1 MRVSAD
7 APLRSIIALQDP
19 HRRILSENTSL
30 AILGFRD
37 GFSPPEGGTNP
48 ERKKKKRRFMNG
60 NVCMQITANKMRTRT
75 NRSGVPWGMRFA
87 KDIGLGFVSLER

>member
-19 HRRILSENTSL
+19 HRRILFENTSL

-48 ERKKKKRRFMNG
+48 ERKKKKED
-60 NVCMQITANKMRTRT
+60 
-75 NRSGVPWGMRFA
+75 S
-87 KDIGLGFVSLER
+87 